1 MRYQG
6 LLVCTLLIV
15 SQAGIA
21 AIAAARESAPQTLAF
36 LGVYLQNDNEALE
49 PTTAAE
55 QQRMGDIAAAF
66 KSRLEGSGR
75 YDVLLPPPQLA
86 RRIATGQSPGSC
98 NGCEIA
104 YAKEIGGNLVAWIMV
119 QKVSNL
125 ILNLNL
131 YVGEVETNKMTFVHS
146 VDIRGNTDESWH
158 RSLAYLL
165 DNYFFPASEP
175 AAATQ

>member
-6 LLVCTLLIV
+6 LLVCTLLTV
-15 SQAGIA
+15 AQAGLA
-21 AIAAARESAPQTLAF
+21 AVSARESAPRTMAF
-36 LGVYLQNDNEALE
+36 LGVHLQNDNETLE

-86 RRIATGQSPGSC
+86 RRIANGQNPGTC

-104 YAKEIGGNLVAWIMV
+104 YAKEIGGDLVAWIMV

-131 YVGEVETNKMTFVHS
+131 YVGEVDTNKLTFVHS
-146 VDIRGNTDESWH
+146 VDIRGNTDESWR

-165 DNYFFPASEP
+165 DNYFLLAPEP
-175 AAATQ
+175 AAVTQ